1 MNAKKFIA
9 ERMRAEGITQR
20 ELGKR
25 LGINDRAVRYLLAD
39 PGRIRVEDMAVI
51 ADKLHIT
58 DREFLKLTR
67 WAKGG
72 RAC

>member
-1 MNAKKFIA
+1 MNARQFLTA
-9 ERMRAEGITQR
+9 RMRAEGVTQR

-25 LGINDRAVRYLLAD
+25 LGVNDRAVRYMLAA

-72 RAC
+72 TGC